1 MILIIVVILS
11 CYSLYSC
18 YKTDDK
24 LQSNKKVRN
33 ASTHIRNAKKKFNYG
48 KIIVK
53 NFTAIKRKL
62 ILFFKIMPNITSQMA
77 SMKPFLLYS
86 RRQNLKPVGK
96 KPSALQPTAA
106 VVVISDNTKN

>member
-33 ASTHIRNAKKKFNYG
+33 APTHIRNAKKKFNYG

-77 SMKPFLLYS
+77 SMKPFLL
-86 RRQNLKPVGK
+86 LGAK
-96 KPSALQPTAA
+96 
-106 VVVISDNTKN
+106 I